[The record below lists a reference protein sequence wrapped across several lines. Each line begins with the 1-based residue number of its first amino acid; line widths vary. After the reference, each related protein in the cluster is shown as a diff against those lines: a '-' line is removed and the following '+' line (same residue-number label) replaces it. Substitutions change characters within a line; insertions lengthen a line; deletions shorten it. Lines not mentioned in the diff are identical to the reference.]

1 MSTPITD
8 VVPNKNMLSGMESLL
23 TLSGDEL
30 VEVVRLMPDGSYKNY
45 RTFASKLR
53 VGKSA
58 YEGAVLNGFV
68 GTEVEWL
75 ATLVGESAY
84 ETAVRLGEFVGTET
98 EWVQSMAALY
108 THDVATSGQALVAG
122 VDGIGTWKQLTGA
135 DVGLDQADN
144 TPDLEKP
151 VSDPQKTEFARY
163 LLRSRTTTEVMKVLL
178 ALPGIRYT
186 DDMKDIIF
194 DEGRVTPVAP

>member
-1 MSTPITD
+1 MSTET
-8 VVPNKNMLSGMESLL
+8 VPNKNMLSGMESLL

-30 VEVVRLMPDGSYKNY
+30 VEVVKLMPDGSYKNY

-53 VGKSA
+53 VGKTA
-58 YEGAVLNGFV
+58 FDIAVENGFV
-68 GTEVEWL
+68 GTEAEWL

-98 EWVQSMAALY
+98 EWVQSMAPLY
-108 THDVATSGQALVAG
+108 EHNVESSGQALVAG
-122 VDGIGTWKQLTGA
+122 VDGIGAWTQLTGA
-135 DVGLDQADN
+135 HVGLDKVDN
-144 TPDLEKP
+144 TTDMEKP
-151 VSDPQKTEFARY
+151 VSDPQQTEFARY

-186 DDMKDIIF
+186 EDMTDIIF
-194 DEGRVTPVAP
+194 DEGVVAVTP